1 MKRFVLWSVKRYK
14 QHLQILGF
22 HTFALLQLI
31 IFIALFNVQ
40 IVDAND
46 KETIGHI
53 LAWGSASEG
62 MTFVILVV
70 IPDGIYWL
78 IKESEAYK
86 EHLNEREPHVIR
98 KPDDT

>member
-22 HTFALLQLI
+22 HTFAL
-31 IFIALFNVQ
+31 FNVQ

-46 KETIGHI
+46 KETLGHI